1 MCYVY
6 SDVRNT
12 LKMIIKMDKIDT
24 LKIVDEIVENPLPPI
39 VISDN
44 FGGNGPAISCRKS
57 DAVIGLWFDFTSVA
71 SVEWRILWGSCES
84 IHNVRRFD
92 NWFKAVGILKSATF
106 GYVDIRS
113 ERRVVDLPKAP
124 LYSHD

>member
-57 DAVIGLWFDFTSVA
+57 DAVIGL
-71 SVEWRILWGSCES
+71 
-84 IHNVRRFD
+84 
-92 NWFKAVGILKSATF
+92 
-106 GYVDIRS
+106 
-113 ERRVVDLPKAP
+113 
-124 LYSHD
+124 